1 MPSPRFLGNDSQL
14 LFYRIQRR
22 ISRCNVDHRLEAVFV
37 SCGFKQFETRSLARL
52 GNRAHDV
59 GTGDFGGGVLY
70 LDDEHQGAAG
80 GAVLH
85 ADRFKRFGN
94 GSLCAK
100 CGIVC
105 RALAQREDIGVA
117 LIRRTH
123 QPDNRRNDVVHGH
136 HVTGDVDVLYTM

>member
-1 MPSPRFLGNDSQL
+1 MPSPRFLGDDDQL
-14 LFYRIQRR
+14 LLHRIQCG
-22 ISRCNVDHRLEAVFV
+22 ISRRDVDHRLETVLV
-37 SCGFKQFETRSLARL
+37 SCGLKQFETRALARF

-85 ADRFKRFGN
+85 ADRFQCFGN
-94 GSLCAK
+94 GPLCAK
-100 CGIVC
+100 CGIVR

-117 LIRRTH
+117 LIRRTN